1 MTMLSGE
8 RKRKAPEAESP
19 EKRRKRN
26 MKMNH
31 KGNMDR
37 RNEVRT
43 ENRGR
48 ERTRRSGWM
57 GFYTHNA
64 VPAMFA
70 AQECF
75 KQEQR

>member
-1 MTMLSGE
+1 
-8 RKRKAPEAESP
+8 
-19 EKRRKRN
+19 

-37 RNEVRT
+37 RNEART

-70 AQECF
+70 AQEYF

>member
-1 MTMLSGE
+1 MTMLSGDAPGKLKAQ
-8 RKRKAPEAESP
+8 RKRRYMK
-19 EKRRKRN
+19 

-37 RNEVRT
+37 RNAERT

-70 AQECF
+70 AQEYF

>member
-1 MTMLSGE
+1 
-8 RKRKAPEAESP
+8 
-19 EKRRKRN
+19 
-26 MKMNH
+26 MKMNY

-37 RNEVRT
+37 RNAERT

-57 GFYTHNA
+57 DFYTHNA

>member
-1 MTMLSGE
+1 
-8 RKRKAPEAESP
+8 
-19 EKRRKRN
+19 
-26 MKMNH
+26 MKMND

-37 RNEVRT
+37 RNAERT

-48 ERTRRSGWM
+48 EHTGRTGWM